1 MIKIKKFRFFGIKFI
16 EGDFKDIKF
25 LLDKGGLLVIPSGP
39 GLANIYTDKSYHKAL
54 KHADIAL
61 FDSGFFCLLLRIFKD
76 TKVKKYSGLKFLTQF
91 LDSSINCLDK
101 ILMINPSYNEQ
112 LLNKKYLKLK
122 KINNSNH
129 YVAPFYNKNIINDL
143 KLLKMIKKDK
153 PRYIVINL
161 GGGVQELLGSYLK
174 SNLDYKPS
182 IICSGAAI
190 AFLTGQQA
198 KIPLIF
204 DKFYSGWLIRIIF
217 NPFIFIPR
225 YIKALKLIF
234 LMKYIKN

>member
-1 MIKIKKFRFFGIKFI
+1 MIKIKKFKFFGIRFI

-25 LLDKGGLLVIPSGP
+25 LLDKGGLLVLPSGP

-54 KHADIAL
+54 KHADITL

-76 TKVKKYSGLKFLTQF
+76 TKIKKYSGLKFLTQF
-91 LDSSINCLDK
+91 LNSSINCSDK
-101 ILMINPSYNEQ
+101 FLMINPSYGEQ

-129 YVAPFYNKNIINDL
+129 YVAPFYNKNNVNDL

-225 YIKALKLIF
+225 YIKAFKLFF
-234 LMKYIKN
+234 LMKYIQK

>member
-1 MIKIKKFRFFGIKFI
+1 MIKIKKFRFFGINFI
-16 EGDFKDIKF
+16 EGDFKNIKF
-25 LLDKGGLLVIPSGP
+25 LLDKGGMLVLPAAP
-39 GLANIYTDKSYHKAL
+39 ALANIYSDKSYHKAL

-61 FDSGFFCLLLRIFKD
+61 FDSGFFCLLLRIFKGI
-76 TKVKKYSGLKFLTQF
+76 KIKKYSGLKFLTQF
-91 LDSSINCLDK
+91 LKSLKNCSDK

-174 SNLDYKPS
+174 YNLDYKPS
-182 IICSGAAI
+182 IVCSGAAI

-198 KIPLIF
+198 KIPSIF
-204 DKFYSGWLIRIIF
+204 DKLYLGWLIRIMF

-225 YIKALKLIF
+225 YIKAFKLFF
-234 LMKYIKN
+234 LMKYIQK

>member
-1 MIKIKKFRFFGIKFI
+1 MIKIKKFRFFRIKFI
-16 EGDFKDIKF
+16 EGDFKNIKF
-25 LLDKGGLLVIPSGP
+25 LLDKGGMLVLPAAP
-39 GLANIYTDKSYHKAL
+39 ALANIYSDKSYHKAL

-61 FDSGFFCLLLRIFKD
+61 FDSGFFCLLLRIFKGI
-76 TKVKKYSGLKFLTQF
+76 KIKKYSGLKFLTQF
-91 LDSSINCLDK
+91 LKSLKNCSDK

-122 KINNSNH
+122 KINNANH

-204 DKFYSGWLIRIIF
+204 DKLYLGWLIRIIF
-217 NPFIFIPR
+217 DPFIFIPR
-225 YIKALKLIF
+225 YTKAFKLVF
-234 LMKYIKN
+234 LMKYIQK

>member
-1 MIKIKKFRFFGIKFI
+1 MIKIKKFKFFKIKFMD
-16 EGDFKDIKF
+16 GDFKDIKF
-25 LLDKGGLLVIPSGP
+25 LLDKGGLLVLPAAP
-39 GLANIYTDKSYHKAL
+39 ALANIYSDKSYHKAL

-61 FDSGFFCLLLRIFKD
+61 FDSGFFCLLLRIFKGI
-76 TKVKKYSGLKFLTQF
+76 KIKKYSGLKFLTQF
-91 LDSSINCLDK
+91 LKSLKNRSDK

-174 SNLDYKPS
+174 YNLDYKPS
-182 IICSGAAI
+182 IVCSGAAI

-198 KIPLIF
+198 KIPSIF
-204 DKFYSGWLIRIIF
+204 DKLYLGWLIRIMF
-217 NPFIFIPR
+217 NPFIFFPR
-225 YIKALKLIF
+225 YIKAFKLFF
-234 LMKYIKN
+234 LMKYIQK

>member
-1 MIKIKKFRFFGIKFI
+1 MIKIKKFRFFGINFI
-16 EGDFKDIKF
+16 EGDFKNIKF
-25 LLDKGGLLVIPSGP
+25 LLDKGGMLVLPAAP
-39 GLANIYTDKSYHKAL
+39 ALANIYSDKSYHKAL

-61 FDSGFFCLLLRIFKD
+61 FDSGFFCLLLRIFKGI
-76 TKVKKYSGLKFLTQF
+76 KIKKYSGLKFLTQF
-91 LDSSINCLDK
+91 LKSLKNCSDK

-129 YVAPFYNKNIINDL
+129 YVAPFYNKNNVNDL

-174 SNLDYKPS
+174 SNLAYKPS

-204 DKFYSGWLIRIIF
+204 DKFYLGWLVRIIF
-217 NPFIFIPR
+217 NPSVFISR
-225 YIKALKLIF
+225 YIKAFKLIF
-234 LMKYIKN
+234 LMKNINR

>member
-1 MIKIKKFRFFGIKFI
+1 MKKIKKFKFFKIKFMD
-16 EGDFKDIKF
+16 GDFKDIKF
-25 LLDKGGLLVIPSGP
+25 LLDKGGLLVLPAAP
-39 GLANIYTDKSYHKAL
+39 ALANIYSDKSYHRAL

-61 FDSGFFCLLLRIFKD
+61 FDSGFFCLLLRIFKGI
-76 TKVKKYSGLKFLTQF
+76 KIKKYSGLKFLTQ
-91 LDSSINCLDK
+91 LLKSLKNRSDQ

-174 SNLDYKPS
+174 YNLDYKPS
-182 IICSGAAI
+182 IVCSGAAI

-198 KIPLIF
+198 KIPSIF
-204 DKFYSGWLIRIIF
+204 DKLYLGWLIRIMF

-225 YIKALKLIF
+225 YIKAFKLFF
-234 LMKYIKN
+234 LMKYIQK

>member
-1 MIKIKKFRFFGIKFI
+1 MIKIKKFKFFKIKFMD
-16 EGDFKDIKF
+16 GDFKDIKF
-25 LLDKGGLLVIPSGP
+25 LLDKGGLLVLPAAP
-39 GLANIYTDKSYHKAL
+39 ALANIYSDKSYHKAL

-61 FDSGFFCLLLRIFKD
+61 FDSGFFCLLLRIFKGI
-76 TKVKKYSGLKFLTQF
+76 KIKKYSGLKFLTQF
-91 LDSSINCLDK
+91 LKSLKNCSDK

-122 KINNSNH
+122 KINNPNH

-174 SNLDYKPS
+174 YNLDYKPS
-182 IICSGAAI
+182 IVCSGAAI

-198 KIPLIF
+198 KIPSIF
-204 DKFYSGWLIRIIF
+204 DKLYLGWLIRIMF

-225 YIKALKLIF
+225 YIKAFKLFF
-234 LMKYIKN
+234 LMKYIQK

>member
-1 MIKIKKFRFFGIKFI
+1 MIKIKKFKFFKIKFMD
-16 EGDFKDIKF
+16 GDFKDIKF
-25 LLDKGGLLVIPSGP
+25 LLDKGGLLVLPAAP
-39 GLANIYTDKSYHKAL
+39 ALANIYSDKSYHKAL

-61 FDSGFFCLLLRIFKD
+61 FDSGFFCLLLRIFKGI
-76 TKVKKYSGLKFLTQF
+76 KIKKYSGLKFLTQF
-91 LDSSINCLDK
+91 LKSLKNCSDK

-129 YVAPFYNKNIINDL
+129 YVAPFYNKNNVNDL

-174 SNLDYKPS
+174 YNLDYKPS

-204 DKFYSGWLIRIIF
+204 DKFYLGWLVRIIF
-217 NPFIFIPR
+217 NPSVFISR
-225 YIKALKLIF
+225 YIKAFKLIF
-234 LMKYIKN
+234 LMKNINR

>member
-1 MIKIKKFRFFGIKFI
+1 MKKYFFFGIKFI
-16 EGDFKDIKF
+16 DGNFNSIKS
-25 LLDKGGLLVIPSGP
+25 LIDKGGLLVLPAAP
-39 GLANIYTDKSYHKAL
+39 ALKNIDVDRNYHNAL

-91 LDSSINCLDK
+91 LDLSINCSDK
-101 ILMINPSYNEQ
+101 ILMINPSYGAQ

-129 YVAPFYNKNIINDL
+129 YVAPFYNKNNVNDL

-174 SNLDYKPS
+174 FNLDYKPS

-204 DKFYSGWLIRIIF
+204 DKFYLGWLFRVIF
-217 NPFIFIPR
+217 NPTVFILR
-225 YIKALKLIF
+225 YAKAFKLIF

>member
-1 MIKIKKFRFFGIKFI
+1 MIKIKKFKFFKIKFMD
-16 EGDFKDIKF
+16 GDFKDIKF
-25 LLDKGGLLVIPSGP
+25 LLDKGGLLVLPAAP
-39 GLANIYTDKSYHKAL
+39 ALANIYSDKSYHKAL

-61 FDSGFFCLLLRIFKD
+61 FDSGFFCLLLRIFKGI
-76 TKVKKYSGLKFLTQF
+76 KIKKYSGLKFLTQF
-91 LDSSINCLDK
+91 LKSLKNCSDK

-174 SNLDYKPS
+174 YNLGYKPS
-182 IICSGAAI
+182 IVCSGAAI

-198 KIPLIF
+198 KIPSIF
-204 DKFYSGWLIRIIF
+204 DKLYLGWLIRIMF
-217 NPFIFIPR
+217 NPFIFFPR
-225 YIKALKLIF
+225 YIKAFKLFF
-234 LMKYIKN
+234 LMKYIQK

>member
-1 MIKIKKFRFFGIKFI
+1 MIKIKKFKFFKIKFMD
-16 EGDFKDIKF
+16 GDFKDIKF
-25 LLDKGGLLVIPSGP
+25 LLDKGGLLVLPAAP
-39 GLANIYTDKSYHKAL
+39 ALANIYSDKSYHKAL

-61 FDSGFFCLLLRIFKD
+61 FDSGFFCLLLRIFKGI
-76 TKVKKYSGLKFLTQF
+76 KIKKYSGLKFLTQF
-91 LDSSINCLDK
+91 LKSLKNCSDK

-174 SNLDYKPS
+174 YNLDYKPS
-182 IICSGAAI
+182 IVCSGAAI

-198 KIPLIF
+198 KIPSIF
-204 DKFYSGWLIRIIF
+204 DKLYLGWLIRIMF

-225 YIKALKLIF
+225 YIKAFKLFF
-234 LMKYIKN
+234 LMKYIQK

>member
-1 MIKIKKFRFFGIKFI
+1 MIKIKKFKFFKIKFMV
-16 EGDFKDIKF
+16 GDFKDIKF
-25 LLDKGGLLVIPSGP
+25 LLDKGGLLVLPAAP
-39 GLANIYTDKSYHKAL
+39 ALANIYSDKSYHKAL

-61 FDSGFFCLLLRIFKD
+61 FDSGFFCLLLRIFKGI
-76 TKVKKYSGLKFLTQF
+76 KIKKYSGLKFLTQF
-91 LDSSINCLDK
+91 LKSLKNCSDK

-174 SNLDYKPS
+174 YNLDYKPS
-182 IICSGAAI
+182 IVCSGAAI

-198 KIPLIF
+198 KIPSIF
-204 DKFYSGWLIRIIF
+204 DKLYLGWLIRIMF

-225 YIKALKLIF
+225 YIKAFKLFF
-234 LMKYIKN
+234 LMKYIQK

>member
-1 MIKIKKFRFFGIKFI
+1 MIKIKKFKFFKIKFMD
-16 EGDFKDIKF
+16 GDFKDIKF
-25 LLDKGGLLVIPSGP
+25 LLDKGGLLVLPAAP
-39 GLANIYTDKSYHKAL
+39 ALANIYSDKSYHKAL

-61 FDSGFFCLLLRIFKD
+61 FDSGFFCLLLRIFKGI
-76 TKVKKYSGLKFLTQF
+76 KIKKYSGLKFLTQF
-91 LDSSINCLDK
+91 LKSLKNCSDK

-174 SNLDYKPS
+174 YNLDYKPS
-182 IICSGAAI
+182 IVCSGAAI

-198 KIPLIF
+198 KIPSIF
-204 DKFYSGWLIRIIF
+204 DKLYLGWLIRIMF
-217 NPFIFIPR
+217 NPFIFFPR
-225 YIKALKLIF
+225 YIKAFKLFF
-234 LMKYIKN
+234 LMKYIQK

>member
-25 LLDKGGLLVIPSGP
+25 LLDKGALLVLPAAP
-39 GLANIYTDKSYHKAL
+39 ALANIYSDKSYHKAL

-91 LDSSINCLDK
+91 LDSSINCSDK
-101 ILMINPSYNEQ
+101 ILMINPSYGAQ

-129 YVAPFYNKNIINDL
+129 YVAPFYNKNNVNG
-143 KLLKMIKKDK
+143 KK
-153 PRYIVINL
+153 
-161 GGGVQELLGSYLK
+161 
-174 SNLDYKPS
+174 
-182 IICSGAAI
+182 
-190 AFLTGQQA
+190 
-198 KIPLIF
+198 
-204 DKFYSGWLIRIIF
+204 
-217 NPFIFIPR
+217 
-225 YIKALKLIF
+225 
-234 LMKYIKN
+234 